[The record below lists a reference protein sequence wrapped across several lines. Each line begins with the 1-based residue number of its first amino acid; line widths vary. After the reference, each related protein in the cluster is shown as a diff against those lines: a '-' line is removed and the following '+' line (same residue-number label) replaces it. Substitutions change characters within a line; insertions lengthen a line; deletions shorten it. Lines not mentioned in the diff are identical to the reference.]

1 MCFISVAATVLLI
14 THIVNYKTLLCKA
27 EGNPTPYVTWIGP
40 DGEDKETSTGEV
52 SISLGNL
59 GQGNYTCKATNALG
73 SDQKSY
79 TRKDLF
85 WSVAFCCFLLLLFV

>member
-14 THIVNYKTLLCKA
+14 ARIFNEETLLCKA
-27 EGNPTPYVTWIGP
+27 EGNPTPHVIWIGP
-40 DGEDKETSTGEV
+40 DGEVKETSTGEV

-59 GQGNYTCKATNALG
+59 GQGNYTCEAANALG

-79 TRKDLF
+79 TRKDVF